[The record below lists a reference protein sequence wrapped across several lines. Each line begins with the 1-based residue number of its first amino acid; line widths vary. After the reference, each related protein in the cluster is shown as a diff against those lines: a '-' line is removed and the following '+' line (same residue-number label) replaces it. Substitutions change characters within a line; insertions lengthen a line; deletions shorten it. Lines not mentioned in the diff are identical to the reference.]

1 MDKTPI
7 QYEPISRWR
16 VVLHGAAEVALFIL
30 AAIVIITPTVLMVL
44 IGAQ

>member
-1 MDKTPI
+1 MDRTPI
-7 QYEPISRWR
+7 RYESISRWR